1 MTLSLYRFCIPWCS
15 VTGDR
20 ATPGLVCGTYRI
32 CLYIWAFLVGTLTL
46 LGYGQTNLSMVWL
59 HVITAQPEVC
69 VWLDALYLSGFLCE
83 ERIQIFFSNG
93 YWSIIVL
100 IILSFVCLTVG
111 RHWDEEVLL
120 LSWHLDPSGTSRWW
134 VAYDIHMAQLFLKHT
149 KTHSNS
155 VPSYLDVYGQHR
167 QPSYGVCI
175 ISVIE

>member
-32 CLYIWAFLVGTLTL
+32 CLYMYGLFFWAHWHCCVMDKLIYLWFGCTV
-46 LGYGQTNLSMVWL
+46 Y
-59 HVITAQPEVC
+59 VITAQPEVC

-83 ERIQIFFSNG
+83 EWIQYFISSG
-93 YWSIIVL
+93 YRSIIVL
-100 IILSFVCLTVG
+100 IILSFVFLTVG

-120 LSWHLDPSGTSRWW
+120 LSWHLDPNGTLRWW

-167 QPSYGVCI
+167 QLATEFAS
-175 ISVIE
+175 